1 MKRKKRGDHMSIK
14 PVTRRHWLLS
24 AGATGIATR
33 TASNPTL
40 EVETAQPSTPLT
52 SPIFDTHVHVW
63 TGDTDRYPLAPGWKK
78 EDLQDP
84 SYSIEEYW
92 EECRPYGVT
101 HVNLTQ
107 MTWYGLD
114 HSYIIDII
122 RNDPEHFVGTGI
134 IPAITDV
141 ALPSPERTMLALAKH
156 GILAFRL
163 RTQSTRGPIGQ
174 NPQWLDFPGYE
185 KMFRTAADHRLALSF
200 LMTADD
206 LPEINR
212 MCARFPET
220 PVILGH
226 TAGISRKPVREE
238 TAQAFCEVAK
248 NKNVMVRVGAFC
260 ALGDLEPNYSYT
272 SRLPIVRRVID
283 AFGPDRCMWESDS
296 PVNIPNLPSS
306 CQAAVALLR
315 DHADFLSTS
324 DKEHI
329 LFKTAY
335 DFFFDR

>member
-1 MKRKKRGDHMSIK
+1 MITQPM
-14 PVTRRHWLLS
+14 TRRRWLLS
-24 AGATGIATR
+24 AGAAGIAAR
-33 TASNPTL
+33 IASTPTL
-40 EVETAQPSTPLT
+40 AVETAQPPSTPLT

-63 TGDTDRYPLAPGWKK
+63 TGDTNHYPLAPGWNKK
-78 EDLQDP
+78 NLSAP

-122 RNDPEHFVGTGI
+122 KNDPEHFVGTGI
-134 IPAITDV
+134 IPAISDV
-141 ALPSPERTMLALAKH
+141 ALPSPERTMLALAQH

-163 RTQSTRGPIGQ
+163 RTQSTRGPIGRSL
-174 NPQWLDFPGYE
+174 QWLDFPGFE
-185 KMFRTAADHRLALSF
+185 KMFRTAAEHRLALSF
-200 LMTADD
+200 MMNADD
-206 LPEINR
+206 LTEINR

-226 TAGISRKPVREE
+226 TAGIQQVVREE

-248 NKNVMVRVGAFC
+248 NKNVMVRIGAFC
-260 ALGDLEPNYSYT
+260 ALGNLEPYFHT

-283 AFGPDRCMWESDS
+283 AFGPHRCMWESGH
-296 PVNIPNLPSS
+296 PVDLPNLPNS
-306 CQAAVALLR
+306 CQAAVALIR

-324 DKEHI
+324 DKEQI

-335 DFFFDR
+335 NFYFNR